1 MFIRSLEPHQV
12 EQLDKLAQSLEGEVH
27 FSNLYRLLYATDA
40 SVYREVPLA
49 VVYPANA
56 NDVGAVIAL
65 ARKMGTSVIPRTA
78 GTSLAGQV
86 VGNGIVVDVSKH
98 MTNIL
103 ELNQEEKWVRV
114 QPGVILDELNQY
126 LERFGLFFGPETSTS
141 NRCMI
146 GGMVG
151 NNACGAHSLI
161 YGSTRDHLL
170 EAETIL
176 ADGSKVVFDQLT
188 NDELRKKTK
197 LKNLEGQIYNH
208 LYETFSQRAVRE
220 NIRKEFPH
228 SEIKRRNTGY
238 AIDIISQQQPF
249 EPGGP
254 AFNLAKLIAGSEG
267 TLAFITSIK
276 LNLVPLPPPAKGLVC
291 AHFSSVNESL
301 KANLIALKHKPAAI
315 ELIDET
321 IVSCTKENIGQRK
334 NRFFVEGDP
343 GAILIVEFF
352 DSEEGKIRERAS
364 ALIEDLRNSKLGY
377 HYPLVLGS
385 DIGKVWA
392 LRKAGLGLLSNVEG
406 EAKPVSVIEDT
417 AVRPE
422 DLPDYIDDFQ
432 KLLEKHRLSCVFYA
446 HVATGELHLK
456 PLLNL
461 KKQGDVELF
470 RTILH
475 ETALLVKK
483 YQGSLSGEHGD
494 GRLRGEFIPLM
505 IGEGNFEILKEIK
518 RVWDPQNV
526 FNARK
531 ITDTPPMNSSLRYDV
546 GLETIKLETVFDFS
560 RSGGI
565 FGAAELCIGSADC
578 RRTSKT
584 QALMCPSYMATLNET
599 DTTRARANILRE
611 FLTRSP
617 KANPFDHKEIYE
629 VMDLCFSCKACKSE
643 CPSNVDVA
651 KLKAEFLHHYY
662 KSHPPSLRTRI
673 VGNIGTLNRLGSLMP
688 RVFNFFLTNTFFS
701 SAFKKTVGFAQE
713 RSIPVLYETTLKRW
727 ANKNLEEFNKNAY
740 QDIKVLLFVDEF
752 TNYNDVEIG
761 IKTIKLLS
769 ALGYHV
775 ALPKTTISGRA
786 YLSKGLLNRAKKIAN
801 KNIEALEGQ
810 VSEKQVLV
818 GIEPSAILG
827 FRDEYLDLAASQNK
841 DFARNLARHCYMVE
855 EFLAIEA
862 ESGRV
867 SADLFTTESRNVYL
881 HGHCHQKALASIEP
895 TKKVL
900 KLAKNYNVIDIKAGC
915 CGMAGSFGYE
925 KEHYEVSMKAGE
937 LVLFPTVRKTNGQD
951 IICTPGTS
959 CRHQIKDGTGR
970 AALHPAEVL
979 FEAIRKGD

>member
-1 MFIRSLEPHQV
+1 MFVRPLEPNQA
-12 EQLDKLAQSLEGEVH
+12 EQLDKLAKRLQGEVRY
-27 FSNLYRLLYATDA
+27 SDLYRLLYATDA

-56 NDVGAVIAL
+56 NDVGEVIAL

-98 MTNIL
+98 MTGIL

-126 LERFGLFFGPETSTS
+126 LESFELFFGPETSTS

-170 EAETIL
+170 EVEAIL
-176 ADGSKVVFDQLT
+176 ADGSKAVFGQLT
-188 NDELRKKTK
+188 NAELIEKTN
-197 LKNLEGQIYNH
+197 LNTLEGQIYKH
-208 LYETFSQRAVRE
+208 LFETFSQKEIRE
-220 NIRKEFPH
+220 NTRKEFPH
-228 SEIKRRNTGY
+228 PEIKRRNTGY

-249 EPGGP
+249 EPDGT

-276 LNLVPLPPPAKGLVC
+276 LNLVPLPPRAKGLVC
-291 AHFSSVNESL
+291 AHFGSVNESL
-301 KANLIALKHKPAAI
+301 KANLIALKHNPASI
-315 ELIDET
+315 ELIDDV
-321 IVSCTKENIGQRK
+321 IVGCTKENIEQRK

-352 DSEEGKIRERAS
+352 DSDEEKIEQRAS
-364 ALIEDLRNSKLGY
+364 ALIEDLRKAGLGY
-377 HYPLVLGS
+377 HFPLVFGS
-385 DIGKVWA
+385 DINKVWA

-406 EAKPVSVIEDT
+406 EAKPVAVIEDT

-432 KLLEKHRLSCVFYA
+432 KLLEKHDLSCVFYA
-446 HVATGELHLK
+446 HAATGELHLR
-456 PLLNL
+456 PVLNL
-461 KKQGDVELF
+461 KKQEDVELF

-483 YQGSLSGEHGD
+483 YKGSLSGEHGD

-505 IGEGNFEILKEIK
+505 IGEGNFEIVKEIK
-518 RVWDPQNV
+518 RVWDSQNV
-526 FNARK
+526 FNTRK
-531 ITDTPPMNSSLRYDV
+531 ITDTPPMNTSLRYDV
-546 GLETIKLETVFDFS
+546 GQETKKVETVFDFS
-560 RSGGI
+560 KSGGI
-565 FGAAELCIGSADC
+565 LGAVELCNGSADC

-617 KANPFDHKEIYE
+617 KANPFDHKEIFE
-629 VMDLCFSCKACKSE
+629 VMDLCLACKACKSE

-673 VGNIGTLNRLGSLMP
+673 VGNIGALNKLGSLMP
-688 RVFNFFLTNTFFS
+688 SVFNFFLTNPFFS
-701 SAFKKTVGFAQE
+701 SVFKNTVGFAKK
-713 RSIPVLYETTLKRW
+713 RSIPLLHKTTLKKW
-727 ANKNLEEFNKNAY
+727 ARKSLEDLNKNAF
-740 QDIKVLLFVDEF
+740 QDTKVLLFVDEV
-752 TNYNDVEIG
+752 TNYNDVEVG

-775 ALPKTTISGRA
+775 ALPKTSISGRA
-786 YLSKGLLNRAKKIAN
+786 FLSKGLLNRAKMIAN
-801 KNIEALEGQ
+801 KNIEILDGR

-818 GIEPSAILG
+818 GIEPSAILA
-827 FRDEYLDLAASQNK
+827 FRDEYLELATPRNRDS
-841 DFARNLARHCYMVE
+841 ARNVARHCYMVD
-855 EFLAIEA
+855 EFMALEA
-862 ESGRV
+862 DKGNISSE
-867 SADLFTTESRNVYL
+867 LFSSENRNVYL

-895 TKKVL
+895 TKKIL
-900 KLAKNYNVIDIKAGC
+900 KLAKNYNIIDIKASC

-925 KEHYEVSMKAGE
+925 KEHYDVSMKAGE
-937 LVLFPTVRKTNGQD
+937 LVLFPAVRKTNGQD
-951 IICTPGTS
+951 IICAPGTS
-959 CRHQIKDGTGR
+959 CRHQIKEGTGR
-970 AALHPAEVL
+970 VALHPAEVL
-979 FEAIRKGD
+979 FEAIL

>member
-1 MFIRSLEPHQV
+1 MFVRPLEPP
-12 EQLDKLAQSLEGEVH
+12 QLELLERLAQKLKGEVH
-27 FSNLYRLLYATDA
+27 YSALFRLLYATDA
-40 SVYREVPLA
+40 SVYREVPIA
-49 VVYPANA
+49 VVYPTNA
-56 NDVGAVIAL
+56 DDVGEVIAL

-98 MTNIL
+98 MTKIL
-103 ELNQEEKWVRV
+103 ELNIEERWVRV

-126 LERFGLFFGPETSTS
+126 LESFGLFFGPETSTS

-170 EAETIL
+170 EVEAIL
-176 ADGSKVVFDQLT
+176 SDGSKVVFGQLT
-188 NDELRKKTK
+188 NDELVGKTQPN
-197 LKNLEGQIYNH
+197 NLEGKIYNH
-208 LYETFSQRAVRE
+208 LFETFSQKE
-220 NIRKEFPH
+220 KKESIRKGFPH
-228 SEIKRRNTGY
+228 PEIKRRNTGY

-249 EPGGP
+249 EPEGP
-254 AFNLAKLIAGSEG
+254 PFNLAKLIAGSEG

-276 LNLVPLPPPAKGLVC
+276 LNLEPIPPPAKGLVC
-291 AHFSSVNESL
+291 AHFNSVNESL
-301 KANLIALKHKPAAI
+301 KANLIALKHKPVSV
-315 ELIDET
+315 ELIDEF
-321 IVSCTKENIGQRK
+321 IVSCTKENIEQRK
-334 NRFFVEGDP
+334 NRFFVEGEP

-352 DSEEGKIRERAS
+352 DYDEEAIKQRAS
-364 ALIEDLRNSKLGY
+364 AMIEDLQKAGLGY
-377 HYPLVLGS
+377 HFPLVFGN

-406 EAKPVSVIEDT
+406 EAKPVAVIEDT

-422 DLPDYIDDFQ
+422 DLPNYIYDFQ
-432 KLLEKHRLSCVFYA
+432 KLLEKYGLSCVFYA
-446 HVATGELHLK
+446 HAATGELHLR
-456 PLLNL
+456 PILNL
-461 KKQGDVELF
+461 KKQDDVELF

-483 YQGSLSGEHGD
+483 YGGSLSGEHGD

-505 IGEGNFEILKEIK
+505 IGEENFNVVKEIK

-546 GLETIKLETVFDFS
+546 GQETKTIETVFDFNK
-560 RSGGI
+560 SGGI
-565 FGAAELCIGSADC
+565 LGAAELCNGSADC

-584 QALMCPSYMATLNET
+584 LALMCPSYMATLNET

-611 FLTRSP
+611 FLTRST
-617 KANPFDHKEIYE
+617 KANPFDHQEIYE

-651 KLKAEFLHHYY
+651 KLKAEFLHHYH
-662 KSHPPSLRTRI
+662 KSHQPSLRTRI
-673 VGNIGTLNRLGSLMP
+673 IGHIGTLNRLGSFMP
-688 RVFNFFLTNTFFS
+688 WAFNFLITNPFFS
-701 SAFKKTVGFAQE
+701 SAFKKIVGFANQ
-713 RSIPVLYETTLKRW
+713 RSIPVLYKTTLRKW
-727 ANKNLEEFNKNAY
+727 ATKNLEGLNKNAF
-740 QDIKVLLFVDEF
+740 QDVKVLLFVDEF
-752 TNYNDVEIG
+752 TDYNDVEIG
-761 IKTIKLLS
+761 IKTIKLLTT
-769 ALGYHV
+769 LGYKV
-775 ALPKTTISGRA
+775 SLPKTKVSGRTF
-786 YLSKGLLNRAKKIAN
+786 LSKGFLDCAKKIAN
-801 KNIEALEGQ
+801 KNVEILEGQ

-827 FRDEYLDLAASQNK
+827 FRDEYLDLATPHNK
-841 DFARNLARHCYMVE
+841 ESARKLANHCYMLD
-855 EFLAIEA
+855 EFLAQEA
-862 ESGRV
+862 QKGKI
-867 SADLFTTESRNVYL
+867 SADLFTTNPRNVYL

-895 TKKVL
+895 TKKML
-900 KLAKNYNVIDIKAGC
+900 ELAKNYKVIEIKASC

-925 KEHYEVSMKAGE
+925 KEHYDVSMKAGE
-937 LVLFPTVRKTNGQD
+937 LVLFPAVRKSNDQD
-951 IICTPGTS
+951 IICAPGTS

-970 AALHPAEVL
+970 VALHPAEVL
-979 FEAIRKGD
+979 YEAIRKDD